1 MNLRY
6 LYNHH
11 KNTVTIQ
18 AELMGYLPPLA
29 NHLQKQQRRNQTRA
43 HGAPPN
49 GRLRPRRK
57 LELAAY
63 KTPACNKYQAI
74 SPAALQRRK
83 EKIAEIQNTPYR

>member
-18 AELMGYLPPLA
+18 AELMRYLPA
-29 NHLQKQQRRNQTRA
+29 EN
-43 HGAPPN
+43 APHSWST
-49 GRLRPRRK
+49 RK
-57 LELAAY
+57 LRHRMAACTHGESWSSLPY

-74 SPAALQRRK
+74 SPAALQRRE